1 MRFKLLVCAAL
12 GLATAARG
20 EFPTTNPFQEI
31 RYTHDVISGKT
42 PQQIHVV
49 WVDLADRDVDV
60 RVAPGGDDP
69 DGPGEWQTT
78 LMTPSAIAERENFD
92 IVINGDFFAA
102 KKTED
107 AEGPQSGYVTGKWAR
122 AIGPA
127 VTNGTTWA
135 VAERPRPALMLDAAK
150 KPSMG
155 MVKDAPSDM
164 RQAIAGSD
172 VLVRGRNNAVKSQSK
187 FALTRHPRTAVG
199 IADAGKR
206 LVFVV
211 VDGRRPGV
219 AAGMT
224 LRELADYMVDLGCQA
239 AINLDGGG
247 STELLIRN
255 PDTGE
260 LTLMNTPS
268 DGRER
273 AVANVLGVTILGSKR
288 SPTTQPARL
297 KGHD

>member
-1 MRFKLLVCAAL
+1 MRFTACAGALLVLTRIAL
-12 GLATAARG
+12 AD
-20 EFPTTNPFQEI
+20 FPTTNPYAEI
-31 RYTHDVISGKT
+31 RYVHDQVQGKL
-42 PQQIHVV
+42 PQQIHVA
-49 WVDLADRDVDV
+49 WIDLSDRDVDV
-60 RVAPGGDDP
+60 RVAPGGEDP

-78 LMTPSAIAERENFD
+78 LMTPSAIAQREDFD
-92 IVINGDFFAA
+92 IAINGDFFAA

-107 AEGPQSGYVTGKWAR
+107 AEGPDSGYVTGKWAR

-127 VTNGTTWA
+127 VSNGTTWA
-135 VAERPRPALMLDAAK
+135 VAERPRPILMLDAKK
-150 KPSMG
+150 KPSIG
-155 MVKDAPSDM
+155 PVQDPPSDA
-164 RQAIAGSD
+164 RQVIAGSD
-172 VLVRGRNNAVKSQSK
+172 LLVRARGNVVKSQTR

-211 VDGRRPGV
+211 VDGRQPGV
-219 AAGMT
+219 ASGMT
-224 LRELADYMVDLGCQA
+224 LRELADYMVEQGCQA

-255 PDTGE
+255 PETGE
-260 LTLMNTPS
+260 LTLMSTPS

-288 SPTTQPARL
+288 TPTSQPARVQSR
-297 KGHD
+297 